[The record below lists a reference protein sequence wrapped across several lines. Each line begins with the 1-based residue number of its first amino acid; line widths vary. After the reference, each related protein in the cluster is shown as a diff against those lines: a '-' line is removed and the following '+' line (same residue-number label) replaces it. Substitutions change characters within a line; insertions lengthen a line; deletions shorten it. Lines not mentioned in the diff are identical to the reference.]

1 MTGTAELIA
10 RVKQAA
16 ADLHL
21 VAKLSNK
28 PPLSAAFILND
39 VAVALAAQA
48 QEIADETP
56 GTPLGRLNAI
66 GRFAEQRGLCTG
78 IEAKAAELFL
88 METFDAQAQEIKRLK
103 EDLARKTAGN
113 RALNEQWQ
121 AQAQEIERLNEV
133 WHPSEQAAR
142 NAEAR
147 AEAAEAKVAEQARE
161 IERLTAEAKDW
172 HDAASALNG
181 DVTELGQR
189 AEAAEARADTER
201 TLRLSLE
208 GERNAAEARVRE
220 LKDEI
225 DRLQTVI
232 CCEQDRRDA
241 IEVATIERC
250 AAIVGDHRVAARIRA
265 LAKESLTP
273 PPL

>member
-39 VAVALAAQA
+39 VAVALA
-48 QEIADETP
+48 
-56 GTPLGRLNAI
+56 
-66 GRFAEQRGLCTG
+66 
-78 IEAKAAELFL
+78 
-88 METFDAQAQEIKRLK
+88 
-103 EDLARKTAGN
+103 
-113 RALNEQWQ
+113 

-189 AEAAEARADTER
+189 AEAAEARADI
-201 TLRLSLE
+201 
-208 GERNAAEARVRE
+208 AETPSKPRRSSGA
-220 LKDEI
+220 
-225 DRLQTVI
+225 LQ
-232 CCEQDRRDA
+232 
-241 IEVATIERC
+241 
-250 AAIVGDHRVAARIRA
+250 
-265 LAKESLTP
+265 
-273 PPL
+273 